1 MSSSTTETQMDYIL
15 QIIKALRQLNGSAK
29 AASVKGWIATTLGDK
44 VPVATLPSGA
54 SKFSNDLQWARMY
67 LVNAEILEPVE
78 KAGRGNWV
86 LTPKGWKVALTKE
99 SAKDIYELTSKK
111 NQSGSEDSNA
121 PDEDGKQGLLS
132 KDWEIALLNTLRKMP
147 PKGFERLCAQIMTKS
162 GLEATQVTGKSCD
175 GGIDGEGL
183 LPVDEFKLV
192 KIRVAWQCKRYRED
206 GVVPSKDVRD
216 FRGAMNG
223 RAEYGIFFTTSAF
236 SGESIK
242 EAVRQGTTP
251 IQLVDIESLIR
262 LMGDRSIGVLAATPT
277 NPDSR
282 ALDSEFFGQFLH
294 PEGHSTSLQSDLLST
309 F

>member
-1 MSSSTTETQMDYIL
+1 MSSSTTETQMEYTL
-15 QIIKALRQLNGSAK
+15 LIIDALRQMNGSAK
-29 AASVKGWIATTLGDK
+29 AASVKGWIATILGDK

-67 LVNAEILEPVE
+67 LVNAEMIEPVD

-86 LTPKGWKVALTKE
+86 LTPKGWKVPLTKE
-99 SAKDIYELTSKK
+99 SAQEIYELTSKK
-111 NQSGSEDSNA
+111 AQTGSEDSTA

-147 PKGFERLCAQIMTKS
+147 PEGFERLCAQIMTKS
-162 GLEATQVTGKSCD
+162 GLEAQVTGRSCD

-183 LPVDEFKLV
+183 LPVDEFRLV
-192 KIRVAWQCKRYRED
+192 KMRVAWQCKRYRED
-206 GVVPSKDVRD
+206 AVVPSKDIRD

-262 LMGDRSIGVLAATPT
+262 LMGERSIGVLAATPAT
-277 NPDSR
+277 PDSR

-294 PEGHSTSLQSDLLST
+294 PEKKATSLQSDLLST

>member
-1 MSSSTTETQMDYIL
+1 MEYTL
-15 QIIKALRQLNGSAK
+15 LIIDALRQMNGSAK
-29 AASVKGWIATTLGDK
+29 AASVKGWIATILGDK

-67 LVNAEILEPVE
+67 LVNAEMIEPVD

-86 LTPKGWKVALTKE
+86 LTPKGWKAPLTKE
-99 SAKDIYELTSKK
+99 SAQEIYELTSKK
-111 NQSGSEDSNA
+111 IQTGSEDSTA

-147 PKGFERLCAQIMTKS
+147 PEGFERLCAQIMTKS
-162 GLEATQVTGKSCD
+162 GLEAQVTGRSCD

-183 LPVDEFKLV
+183 LPVDEFRLV
-192 KIRVAWQCKRYRED
+192 KMRVAWQCKRYRED
-206 GVVPSKDVRD
+206 AVVPSKDIRD

-223 RAEYGIFFTTSAF
+223 RAEYGIFFTTSVF

-262 LMGDRSIGVLAATPT
+262 LMGDRSIGVLAATPAT
-277 NPDSR
+277 PDSR

-294 PEGHSTSLQSDLLST
+294 PEKKSTSLQSDLLST